1 MDRLPAM
8 STTVR
13 VSTTTR
19 DRLAAMAEAAGRPMT
34 SIIDEALDTLERRHF
49 FAALNLRY
57 RQLRDD
63 AEQWSSI
70 EAERAEESAVL
81 HDAQP

>member
-1 MDRLPAM
+1 M

-19 DRLAAMAEAAGRPMT
+19 DRLAAMAETAGRPMT
-34 SIIDEALDTLERRHF
+34 SIIDEALDALERRQF

-57 RQLRDD
+57 GQLRDD
-63 AEQWSSI
+63 VEQWSSI
-70 EAERAEESAVL
+70 GAERAEESAVL
-81 HDAQP
+81 RDAER

>member
-1 MDRLPAM
+1 M

-19 DRLAAMAEAAGRPMT
+19 DRLAAMAETAGRPMT
-34 SIIDEALDTLERRHF
+34 SIIDEALDALERRQF
-49 FAALNLRY
+49 FTALNLRY
-57 RQLRDD
+57 GQLRDESD
-63 AEQWSSI
+63 EWSSI

-81 HDAQP
+81 HDTER

>member
-1 MDRLPAM
+1 M

-19 DRLAAMAEAAGRPMT
+19 DRLAAMAETAGRPMT
-34 SIIDEALDTLERRHF
+34 SIIDEALD
-49 FAALNLRY
+49 A
-57 RQLRDD
+57 
-63 AEQWSSI
+63 I

-81 HDAQP
+81 HDAQT